1 VATALNDNAT
11 DVRFIDLAADDVVR
25 PKPWHPLLVSRAAI
39 EEQIARLLDK
49 SVAAGGRRATELV
62 HPQSVEDRHGI
73 TPGMSITLNVLRP
86 GEMLSLNRANANRV
100 EFGIGGEAAVLV
112 GERRFDVGKWSTWSI
127 PSMQRR
133 HYKNQARQPFIWLS
147 YSNQPLLDRLGV
159 YYADD
164 LEAAPRRP
172 TASGNEERYV
182 RGNAPDYPILSDG
195 ARLRGYEF
203 LTDIEVVENK
213 ALVWPWSE
221 VLPHMSQRE
230 GDGRRTIM
238 LLYNPATGR
247 RNGTTH
253 SFFATITSFPPG
265 KLRPPPVN
273 GHRHSSFATN
283 YHFVGGGSSI
293 VDGERFHWEAGDLML
308 SAPSWSEHS
317 HGFAPEGAMVL
328 TVQDHPFQIGIE
340 SLIWQERMDGPILTL
355 GSEPG
360 QTGYVGPRLAGD

>member
-1 VATALNDNAT
+1 MATALT
-11 DVRFIDLAADDVVR
+11 DDASSARFIDVSADEGVS
-25 PKPWHPLLVSRAAI
+25 PKPWRPLLVRRAEI
-39 EEQIARLLDK
+39 EEQIARLLDE
-49 SVAAGGRRATELV
+49 SVSPSGRRATEIV
-62 HPQSVEDRHGI
+62 HPQSADLRGI

-86 GEMLSLNRANANRV
+86 GEKLSLRRANSNSV
-100 EFGIGGEAAVLV
+100 EFAIGGEATVLA
-112 GERRFDVGKWSTWSI
+112 GDRRFQVGKWSTWSI

-133 HYKNQARQPFIWLS
+133 YYANTSRQPFMWLS

-159 YYADD
+159 YFADD
-164 LEAAPRRP
+164 AEAAEPVAQAG
-172 TASGNEERYV
+172 TENRYV
-182 RGNAPDYPILSDG
+182 RGNAPDYPILGDG

-221 VLPHMSQRE
+221 VLPHMSERE
-230 GDGRRTIM
+230 GDGKRTIM
-238 LLYNPATGR
+238 LLYNPATER

-265 KLRPPPVN
+265 NLRPPPAR

-283 YHFVGGGSSI
+283 YHFVGGGSSV
-293 VDGERFHWEAGDLML
+293 VDGQHFSWEAGDLML

-317 HGFAPEGAMVL
+317 HGFAQEGAIVL

-340 SLIWQERMDGPILTL
+340 SLIWQERMDGPIRTL

-360 QTGYVGPRLAGD
+360 QTGYVGPRLAGE